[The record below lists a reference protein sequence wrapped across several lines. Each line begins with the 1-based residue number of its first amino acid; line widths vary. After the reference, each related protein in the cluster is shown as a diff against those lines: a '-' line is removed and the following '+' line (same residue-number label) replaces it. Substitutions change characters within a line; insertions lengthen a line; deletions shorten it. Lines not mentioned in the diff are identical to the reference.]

1 MEKYQFSSIEFSLW
15 EKSCVPMAVYQFI
28 DRRVVTLVLSAGFC
42 TLFDLDREEAYDL
55 MDNDMYRDTHPDD
68 VVRIAD
74 AAFHFATEDSEYNV
88 VYRSKVKSQYKIIH
102 AFGEHVYTENGM
114 RLAVVWY
121 TDEGF
126 YDPELEESDNK
137 LHTKYNRLLEEESL
151 YYKTYFDHLTGL
163 PAMTYFFELAVAAR
177 KRNAEQGKQAAILY
191 LDLNGMKYFNGKYG
205 FAEGDKLLKA
215 VAKILTREF
224 GNDRCSRF
232 AQDHFVIYV
241 DADGLED
248 RLKTV
253 MHDCERTNDG
263 NALPVRIGVYMDSE
277 AGIDIS
283 DACDRAKLACDA
295 KRENYASGY
304 TFFDDQMLCEA
315 KNHQYIL
322 DHFEQAMENRW
333 IQVYYQP
340 IVRAAN
346 GRVCD
351 EEALARWIDPE
362 LGFLSPAEF
371 IPVLEESRLIYR
383 LDLYML
389 DRILERLQAQKETN
403 LYIVPLSINLSRY
416 DFESCDIVEEI
427 RKRVD
432 AAGVPH
438 NLLTIE
444 ITESVIGSDFEY
456 MKMQIER
463 FRELGFP
470 VWMDD
475 FGSGYS
481 SIDVLQTIRFDLIKF
496 DLRFMRQFD
505 QGEDTK
511 IILTELVK
519 MVIALGLDMVMEGV
533 ETKEQV
539 EFLREIGCRKLQGFF
554 YCKPIPYETIL
565 ERYRTGIQIGFENPA
580 ESGYY
585 SAIGGI
591 NLYDLA
597 VVAHEDQESVQRY
610 FDTIPMTVIEEDGDD
625 YRIIRSNK
633 SYCDFMERNFGISP
647 HGLRLHFEEGKQ
659 ERWFSIIREIRRI
672 SAIGERSFMSGK
684 LDNGDTV
691 HVFLRRIAVNPVTG
705 TTATVL
711 VILAV
716 VDAKQQMDVSYASV
730 ASALST
736 DYFALYHV
744 DLKTDRFTEYRPSVN
759 HGNLAVERH
768 GENFF
773 EESRKD
779 ALTFIYWEDQGYF
792 LQNFSKENVV
802 RAMDEHESFTLTYRL
817 VQNGEPTYVNMKAVR
832 MQTGDDHII
841 IGVNNVDEQMRQKE
855 ALRQVREEQTFHSR
869 LRALSVD
876 IICIYLVDP
885 ATDEYTAFNTTM
897 DYEELGLANHGQDF
911 FRQALVDSEQA
922 IYQEDREMFRNA
934 FTREKIM
941 QEIKENG
948 IFRIEYRLM
957 IDGAPVYVSAKAVE
971 IEENGEKKLIIGV
984 MNIDSQVRREQEYAR
999 NLSLAR
1005 TRSDRDSLTGV
1016 RNRSA
1021 FIDAE
1026 EQLGQQMDELQ
1037 PLEYAILLFHVG
1049 TEEAKPDDVEL
1060 KEACMV
1066 ICQVFKR
1073 SPVFRIGEEEFAVI
1087 ARGHDYE
1094 NITELTEEMERRR
1107 EEDLAAG
1114 RKAISMGMALYDG
1127 KQDALSVFERANKDL
1142 QSK

>member
-68 VVRIAD
+68 AVRIAD
-74 AAFHFATEDSEYNV
+74 AAFHFATEDCEYNV

-114 RLAVVWY
+114 RLAVIWY

-126 YDPELEESDNK
+126 YDPEQEESDNK
-137 LHTKYNRLLEEESL
+137 LNAKFNRMLEEECRYNKS
-151 YYKTYFDHLTGL
+151 YFDHLTGL
-163 PAMTYFFELAVAAR
+163 PAMTYFFELVEATR
-177 KRNAEQGKQAAILY
+177 KKNAGQEKQAAILY
-191 LDLNGMKYFNGKYG
+191 MDLNGMKYFNGKYG

-215 VAKILTREF
+215 VAKLLVREF
-224 GNDRCSRF
+224 GNHRCSRF
-232 AQDHFVIYV
+232 AQDHFVVYA

-248 RLKTV
+248 RLKTI
-253 MHDCERTNDG
+253 MHDCERVNDG
-263 NALPVRIGVYMDSE
+263 NALPVRIGVYVDSE
-277 AGIDIS
+277 ADVDVS
-283 DACDRAKLACDA
+283 DACDRAKLACDE
-295 KRENYASGY
+295 KRENYTSTC

-333 IQVYYQP
+333 IKVYYQP

-389 DRILERLQAQKETN
+389 DRILERLQEQKGMD
-403 LYIVPLSINLSRY
+403 LYIVPISINLSRY

-432 AAGVPH
+432 AAGVSH

-456 MKMQIER
+456 MKVQIER
-463 FRELGFP
+463 FRELGFS

-481 SIDVLQTIRFDLIKF
+481 SIDVLQTVRFDLIKF

-505 QGEDTK
+505 QGENTK

-539 EFLREIGCRKLQGFF
+539 KFLREIGCRKLQGFF
-554 YCKPIPYETIL
+554 YCKPIPFEAVL
-565 ERYRTGIQIGFENPA
+565 ERYRTGVQIGFENPE

-633 SYCDFMERNFGISP
+633 SYRDFMERYFGISP
-647 HGLRLHFEEGKQ
+647 HGLRIHFEEGKQ
-659 ERWFSIIREIRRI
+659 ERWYSIIREIRRI
-672 SAIGERSFMSGK
+672 SATGERSFMSGK
-684 LDNGDTV
+684 LDTGDTV

-705 TTATVL
+705 TAATVL

-716 VDAKQQMDVSYASV
+716 VDAKQQMDVSYANV
-730 ASALST
+730 ASALSA

-779 ALTFIYWEDQGYF
+779 ALTFLYWEDQGYF
-792 LQNFSKENVV
+792 IQNFSKENVV

-817 VQNGEPTYVNMKAVR
+817 VQDGEPKYVNMKAVR

-855 ALRQVREEQTFHSR
+855 ALRQIREEQTFHYM

-876 IICIYLVDP
+876 LICIYLVDMV
-885 ATDEYTAFNTTM
+885 TGEYTQYNPSM
-897 DYEELGLANHGQDF
+897 DYEELGLFNHGPDF
-911 FRQALVDSEQA
+911 FDQA
-922 IYQEDREMFRNA
+922 IRDAEHAVYKEDLDTFKEAFQQDRILREIR
-934 FTREKIM
+934 
-941 QEIKENG
+941 ENG
-948 IFRIEYRLM
+948 VFRMEYRL
-957 IDGAPVYVSAKAVE
+957 ALESEPLYVSLKAVE
-971 IEENGEKKLIIGV
+971 IIENGEKKLIFGII
-984 MNIDSQVRREQEYAR
+984 NIDSQVRREQEYMR

-1026 EQLGQQMDELQ
+1026 EQLGQQVDELQ

-1049 TEEAKPDDVEL
+1049 TEEAKPEDAEL

-1087 ARGHDYE
+1087 ARGNDYE
-1094 NITELTEEMERRR
+1094 NIMELTAEMERRR
-1107 EEDLAAG
+1107 EEKRL
-1114 RKAISMGMALYDG
+1114 
-1127 KQDALSVFERANKDL
+1127 
-1142 QSK
+1142 